1 MGNLCCYKKKYKLLC
16 DEMIE
21 KENIMHHLEKRIS
34 TLETVIFRS
43 STLRNKLS
51 ILESEQEAM
60 KEYYDNSIK
69 SIIEEMNSHFSM
81 DKKDI
86 KKLTERY
93 FSEKEKWEFE
103 LIQKYIEYM
112 NINKFN
118 ILVKANIDNIC
129 KDMNINKESV
139 YKYCYIC
146 FSINSIILKNF
157 IENKKINC
165 IRK

>member
-1 MGNLCCYKKKYKLLC
+1 
-16 DEMIE
+16 
-21 KENIMHHLEKRIS
+21 NIMHHLEKRIS

-129 KDMNINKESV
+129 KDMNINRESV
-139 YKYCYIC
+139 HKYCYIC

-157 IENKKINC
+157 IENKKEN
-165 IRK
+165 RYNNNKS